1 MPVSVMATYRTLTP
15 AFMVRVRLATFGF
28 LVFHKLNPFVCHR
41 RKPTAFRRWVVDRD
55 LLYHLRR
62 KAVIKGTS
70 NAPGGFAVKP
80 WTIHC
85 TGLVCS
91 MRGNTDFVHTL

>member
-1 MPVSVMATYRTLTP
+1 MALNHEKK
-15 AFMVRVRLATFGF
+15 VRHLYPLFGF
-28 LVFHKLNPFVCHR
+28 LVFH
-41 RKPTAFRRWVVDRD
+41 RD
-55 LLYHLRR
+55 LLYHLRQM
-62 KAVIKGTS
+62 AVIKGTS

-91 MRGNTDFVHTL
+91 MRRNGDFVHTF